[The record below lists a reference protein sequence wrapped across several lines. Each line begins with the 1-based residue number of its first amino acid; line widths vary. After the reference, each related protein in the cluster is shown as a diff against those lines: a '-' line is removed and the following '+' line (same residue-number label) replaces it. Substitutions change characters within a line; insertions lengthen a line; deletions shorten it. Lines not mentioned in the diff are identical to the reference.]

1 MADDEELLDEDEDG
15 ELNIAAIV
23 IAAVLILALI
33 GGGVWFFALREP
45 PEESAEAQLPG
56 WEPPPDVEKELVIDL
71 LPQLIINPRDS
82 RGRYWLVVKV
92 DFAVNNSDARDAV
105 IGEPWR
111 IPQAKNIII
120 DIFSDYTLDE
130 LRTPRIREEA
140 RQQIKEEL
148 NALLGWEGGFVEED
162 GEEILPPIKEVY
174 FVEYMMQ

>member
-1 MADDEELLDEDEDG
+1 MADDEELLDEDEEG

-33 GGGVWFFALREP
+33 GGGVWFFAFREP
-45 PEESAEAQLPG
+45 PEESAEAKLPD
-56 WEPPPDVEKELVIDL
+56 WEPPPDLEKEMVIDL

-92 DFAVNNSDARDAV
+92 DFSVNNSDARDAV
-105 IGEPWR
+105 IDEPWR
-111 IPQAKNIII
+111 LPQAKNIII

-148 NALLGWEGGFVEED
+148 NALLGWNGEPVDED